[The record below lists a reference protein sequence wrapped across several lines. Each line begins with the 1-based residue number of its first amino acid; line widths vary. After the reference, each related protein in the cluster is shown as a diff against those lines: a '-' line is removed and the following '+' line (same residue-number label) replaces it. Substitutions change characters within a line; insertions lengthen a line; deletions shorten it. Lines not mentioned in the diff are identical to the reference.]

1 MKMSKIIEV
10 ATEQEFAELLVQDK
24 PVLVDFW
31 ATWCGPCKMQAP
43 ILHEFSEE
51 IGDKAIVAKVDVD
64 VNEKLAYELGIVSI
78 PTIMVFKNGE
88 LVEKSVGLTS
98 KPQLSE
104 LVLKH
109 ID

>member
-1 MKMSKIIEV
+1 MSKVIEV
-10 ATEQEFAELLVQDK
+10 TTEKEFAELLSTDK
-24 PVLVDFW
+24 PLVVDFW

-51 IGDKAIVAKVDVD
+51 VGEKAVVCKVDVD

-88 LVEKSVGLTS
+88 MVEKSVGLTTTA
-98 KPQLSE
+98 QLSE
-104 LVLKH
+104 MVLKH
-109 ID
+109 V

>member
-1 MKMSKIIEV
+1 
-10 ATEQEFAELLVQDK
+10 
-24 PVLVDFW
+24 
-31 ATWCGPCKMQAP
+31 MQLNTSEKQLILP